1 MKDRRT
7 IMALIIIGIILLMT
21 PTYMR
26 LMYGPSPSS
35 APADSTG
42 AATDTTGAVALAGR
56 TEAVP
61 GQEEAGVVDE
71 RIISES
77 ERQLQS
83 LQVAMQQEGRVLII
97 QTPHYRAALNTR
109 GAVIEHWQLKG
120 YYTKDGSPIELIPTD
135 AHGLVI
141 EVPVGDSRIQSREFV
156 FETEA
161 HDSIVVEADE
171 EVEIS
176 LYAELGGGRRISRL
190 MRFSGNSFDVYIQD
204 GFEGFQ
210 TTPMNDAYRLM
221 WIGGLRF
228 TEENRV
234 DEIRYTGFQ
243 ASQGGRV
250 ESLTRLK
257 RKEAVEEKLFGF
269 VDWAALR
276 TKYFAAVLMPLDEP
290 FSSVR
295 MMGEAGEIGPARMN
309 MGVDRRVPTG
319 EGGTV
324 GTLLYIGPIDYRIFK
339 SYDVGLQKMM
349 DFGSGVF
356 SFIRPIS
363 KLSLLLFIFLY
374 EFIPNYGVVIVIFSI
389 LVKILVFPLTKKFYA
404 SMHAMQEL
412 APKMKEIR
420 EKHKDDPQKMNRK
433 IMNLYKE
440 HKVNPLGGCFPMLL
454 QMPIFVALF
463 TILRTT
469 IELRGAPFVLW
480 ITDLSLKDPYLILP
494 GLMSLS
500 MLVQQRAQLSNPQ
513 QRMMAIMMPAVLFFM
528 FKGFP
533 AGLTLYWTLFN
544 IFSIVQTELTP
555 KKSKQA
561 ST

>member
-7 IMALIIIGIILLMT
+7 IIALIIIGIILLMT

-42 AATDTTGAVALAGR
+42 AATDTTGDVALAGR

-109 GAVIEHWQLKG
+109 GAVIEQWQLKE
-120 YYTKDGSPIELIPTD
+120 YYAKDGSPIEFIPAD

-171 EVEIS
+171 EVEVS

-363 KLSLLLFIFLY
+363 KISLLLFIFLY
-374 EFIPNYGVVIVIFSI
+374 EFVPNYGVVIVIFSI
-389 LVKILVFPLTKKFYA
+389 IVKILVFPLTKKFYA